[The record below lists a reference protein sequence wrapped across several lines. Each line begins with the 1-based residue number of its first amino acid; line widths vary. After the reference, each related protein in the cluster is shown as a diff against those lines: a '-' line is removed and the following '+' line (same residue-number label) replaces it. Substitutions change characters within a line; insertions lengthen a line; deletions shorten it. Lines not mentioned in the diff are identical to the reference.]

1 MFSIIWQLLKFLTID
16 FFYDRKRSHL
26 ALFLEK
32 HRQGRGHEYA
42 PRKRPVTDF
51 YKEFPMTSRERVLT
65 ALRRKQPD
73 RVPWVESTVHNSLV
87 EKLLKRA
94 DFEKATVTQLF
105 ALPGARF
112 SPAVFEVLALDNL
125 NFSIAPPRF
134 VKSQNFEGMDII
146 LDGLIKDQKDLEK
159 IVLPNPDDDAFY
171 QAARD
176 FVARFRATDKALG
189 ITTRIGISNTYLSMG
204 IETFSLQL
212 YDNPE
217 FVFKVMDLFVSWAE
231 KAITRINQLGFD
243 FLIIPEDLAWKQ
255 GPMFSPKIFRE
266 AFLPRM
272 KRVTEKIQIPWIY
285 HSDGNLMPI
294 LDDLLSLGMSGLA
307 NIEPNAM
314 DIGALKRNYGGRICL
329 MGNIDLHYTLTQG
342 TPEETEVEVKRRI
355 EEVGPGGGYILAS
368 ANSLTPYCKP
378 ENVLAMNRA
387 LLKYGFY
394 PIR

>member
-1 MFSIIWQLLKFLTID
+1 
-16 FFYDRKRSHL
+16 
-26 ALFLEK
+26 
-32 HRQGRGHEYA
+32 
-42 PRKRPVTDF
+42 
-51 YKEFPMTSRERVLT
+51 
-65 ALRRKQPD
+65 
-73 RVPWVESTVHNSLV
+73 V
-87 EKLLKRA
+87 EKLLKRT

-112 SPAVFEVLALDNL
+112 SPAVFEILALDNL

-134 VKSQNFEGMDII
+134 VKSQSFEGMDII
-146 LDGLIKDQKDLEK
+146 LDGLIKDKKDLEK
-159 IVLPNPDDDAFY
+159 IILPNPDDDAFY

-204 IETFSLQL
+204 IENFSLQL

-231 KAITRINQLGFD
+231 KAISRINQLGFD
-243 FLIIPEDLAWKQ
+243 FLIVPEDLAWKQ

-342 TPEETEVEVKRRI
+342 TPEETEAEVKKRI
-355 EEVGPGGGYILAS
+355 EEIGPGGGYILAS
-368 ANSLTPYCKP
+368 ANSLTAYCKP